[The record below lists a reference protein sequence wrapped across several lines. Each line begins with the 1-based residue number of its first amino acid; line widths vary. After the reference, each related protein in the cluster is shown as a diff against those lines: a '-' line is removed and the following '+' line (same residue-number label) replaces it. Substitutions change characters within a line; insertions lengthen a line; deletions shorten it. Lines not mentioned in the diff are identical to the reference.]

1 MSLIIE
7 AFDTARPDDVSGLA
21 RIIASVGAADIRRLV
36 VFVKVEGD
44 YDDGSRERAR
54 AALEEL
60 MRDTGLGDRAQL
72 LTAVGC
78 EGVATP
84 FGYALIDVAHRSGDP
99 AATDGAPRLTVGCA
113 ASAPVASLKDNDD
126 AIIALVA
133 QTVRAATADA
143 ALQAAEVVMAFVKV
157 PQPAGSA
164 DPGERVRGRRARG
177 LAALGTGVA
186 LGEIAPGSF
195 TPAAVTTDL
204 RLYCSRVQA
213 FGGPEVTRVEV
224 IVLGN
229 RTGAGG
235 NLMVHAGLAHDL
247 IDSTSLKRMLLRAG
261 LPLDAEGQLG
271 DVGRVAAF
279 FLKAGPN
286 ADGSVRGARTTI
298 FGSSIP
304 PEKHMRAAVS
314 GLVGGLLGTTR
325 AFTTGDPIHQG
336 PEGGGVACAIVRVG

>member
-1 MSLIIE
+1 MSISVE
-7 AFDTARPDDVSGLA
+7 AFDTARPDDVTGLA
-21 RIIASVGAADIRRLV
+21 RIIERTGVGNIRRLV
-36 VFVKVEGD
+36 AFVKVEGD
-44 YDDGSRERAR
+44 YDDGSRELAR
-54 AALEEL
+54 GALEAL
-60 MRDTGLGDRAQL
+60 VQSTGLSDRSHL

-84 FGYALIDVAHRSGDP
+84 FGYALIDVAPDARMPARSEIE
-99 AATDGAPRLTVGCA
+99 PRLTVGCA
-113 ASAPVASLKDNDD
+113 ASAGTPNLKGND
-126 AIIALVA
+126 AEIIALVA
-133 QTVRAATADA
+133 QTVRAAAADA
-143 ALQAAEVVMAFVKV
+143 GLQPSEVVMAFVKV

-186 LGEIAPGSF
+186 LGEIESGAI
-195 TPAAVTTDL
+195 TPDAVGRDL

-213 FGGPEVTRVEV
+213 FGGPEVTRIEV

-229 RTGAGG
+229 RSGAGG
-235 NLMVHAGLAHDL
+235 SLVAHAGLARDL
-247 IDSTSLKRMLLRAG
+247 IDGTSLKHLLLGAG
-261 LPLDAEGQLG
+261 LRLDAEGQLA
-271 DVGRVAAF
+271 DPERIAAF
-279 FLKAGPN
+279 FLKAGPS

-314 GLVGGLLGTTR
+314 GLVGGLIGTTR

-336 PEGGGVACAIVRVG
+336 PEGGGVACAIVRAA

>member
-1 MSLIIE
+1 MSISIQ

-21 RIIASVGAADIRRLV
+21 RIIDRVGAASVRRLV
-36 VFVKVEGD
+36 TFVKVEGD

-54 AALEEL
+54 AALE
-60 MRDTGLGDRAQL
+60 QL
-72 LTAVGC
+72 LREHKLEERAHVLTVVGC

-84 FGYALIDVAHRSGDP
+84 FGYALIDVESPADRSP
-99 AATDGAPRLTVGCA
+99 LAAGAARLTVGCA
-113 ASAPVASLKDNDD
+113 ASGPVHALKGNDD
-126 AIIALVA
+126 EIIKLVA
-133 QTVRAATADA
+133 DTVCSAAATAG
-143 ALQAAEVVMAFVKV
+143 LQPSEVVMAFVKV
-157 PQPAGSA
+157 PQPPGSA
-164 DPGERVRGRRARG
+164 DPGERVRGRRARA

-186 LGEIAPGSF
+186 LGEIRGEAI

-213 FGGPEVTRVEV
+213 FGGPEVTRIEV

-229 RTGAGG
+229 RSGVGG
-235 NLMVHAGLAHDL
+235 ELVVHAGLAHDL

-261 LPLDAEGQLG
+261 LRLDAEGQLA
-271 DVGRVAAF
+271 DPERIAAF
-279 FLKAGPN
+279 FLKAGPS

-298 FGSSIP
+298 FGSSIA

-314 GLVGGLLGTTR
+314 GLVGGLIGTTR

-336 PEGGGVACAIVRVG
+336 PEGGGVACAIVRV